1 MERVQRCNKF
11 KFTAF
16 ALTTLI
22 LLAIGSTSWVLHA
35 AEETSAKAEKA
46 EGEKVAEKKEGGGEI
61 CCKAGDQTPPIELAK
76 KIPPGGLHSPY
87 QDYAKLAKEE
97 ELVKQFRLPGCNE
110 CHGGGGGG
118 GFCPALSQGVWF
130 WGNTDDVLFRLISL
144 GSADLEKQ
152 ASRAFSGA
160 PCTLACR

>member
-1 MERVQRCNKF
+1 MPAYRIIWKGNAFMERVQRSNKF

-35 AEETSAKAEKA
+35 AEETSAKSEKA
-46 EGEKVAEKKEGGGEI
+46 EGEKVAEKKEGGEEI

-110 CHGGGGGG
+110 CHGGGGAG
-118 GFCPALSQGVWF
+118 
-130 WGNTDDVLFRLISL
+130 
-144 GSADLEKQ
+144 
-152 ASRAFSGA
+152 AFA
-160 PCTLACR
+160 RH